1 MIAADLL
8 LAAALVALAAASL
21 LVRAPGTGS
30 VLFIA
35 FGLLLALAWVRLGA
49 ADVALAEA
57 AIGAGVAG
65 ALLLDAAAQFGR
77 GAQASA
83 PGTTDRIA
91 RGDATHTRARTRLGL
106 STLAVVVLSAAFGA
120 ALLYAAL
127 AVDPV
132 SGAATRGVTASLTNA
147 EIVHPVTAVLLAF
160 RAYDT
165 LLEIGVLA
173 IAVVA
178 AQAAPPVPRAPI
190 ARDPVLAR
198 VAGITVPLAVLVAVY
213 LLWAGAT
220 RTGGAFQGGAVLAGA
235 LLLARFAR
243 LPFDPV
249 PAPAARRAVLAVGL
263 AVFIAVGLAAGAA
276 AGAVL
281 AYPRGWTG
289 ALVLAIEAA
298 LMISIAASL
307 VALFGLG
314 ERR

>member
-1 MIAADLL
+1 MNAIDLM
-8 LAAALVALAAASL
+8 LAGATVALAAAVL
-21 LVRAPGTGS
+21 LARELRAAAI
-30 VLFIA
+30 LFIA
-35 FGLLLALAWVRLGA
+35 FGLLLALAWARLGA
-49 ADVALAEA
+49 PDVALAEA
-57 AIGAGVAG
+57 AIGAGVTG
-65 ALLLDAAAQFGR
+65 ALLIDAATQLS
-77 GAQASA
+77 GAASA
-83 PGTTDRIA
+83 PPVRRLQVIA
-91 RGDATHTRARTRLGL
+91 VGA
-106 STLAVVVLSAAFGA
+106 LA
-120 ALLYAAL
+120 AAL
-127 AVDPV
+127 AVVLAHAVFALRPSD
-132 SGAATRGVTASLTNA
+132 GEAARLAA
-147 EIVHPVTAVLLAF
+147 ESVDAAQIVHPVTAVLLAF

-198 VAGITVPLAVLVAVY
+198 VAGITVPLAMLVAVY

-235 LLLARFAR
+235 LLLARFAG

-249 PAPAARRAVLAVGL
+249 RAPFTRRAVLALGL

-307 VALFGLG
+307 IALFGLG